1 MAVALGTVLYAP
13 QSGLIPEEI
22 PALSAGRDSLEV
34 VGASCTSRNPCYAE
48 SRFRN
53 LVSKGILI
61 SSVFYSDS
69 ERTSTT
75 RVPGKSGDERE
86 N

>member
-1 MAVALGTVLYAP
+1 MVALGAVLHA
-13 QSGLIPEEI
+13 QQDRFIPEEI

-34 VGASCTSRNPCYAE
+34 MVAFDTSRNPCYAE

-61 SSVFYSDS
+61 SSVFYSD
-69 ERTSTT
+69 
-75 RVPGKSGDERE
+75 P
-86 N
+86 